1 MHSLYSPV
9 EGEFELMR
17 YELVCY
23 LFGAY
28 TPMSKI
34 LDLCCRIR
42 NKNVEIFEILTFFN
56 ISSEKGKN
64 CGAVL
69 KSFLRDHTEFIP
81 VGSRKKLLKS
91 GSPDFAFERRNL
103 TKFCK
108 TKLCNKPI
116 SPTACRR
123 RLKGRTTHYYI

>member
-1 MHSLYSPV
+1 M

-28 TPMSKI
+28 TPMSEFS
-34 LDLCCRIR
+34 DLCCRIR
-42 NKNVEIFEILTFFN
+42 NKNVVENDFLTFFN

-69 KSFLRDHTEFIP
+69 KSFLWNARQNLFWI
-81 VGSRKKLLKS
+81 VCNKKL
-91 GSPDFAFERRNL
+91 
-103 TKFCK
+103 
-108 TKLCNKPI
+108 
-116 SPTACRR
+116 
-123 RLKGRTTHYYI
+123 